1 MNTKYVPPAVLVITL
16 MVMSC
21 ASPRTTTEDSAE
33 FEEAITEVTTYPNEL
48 EVVPRAAWES
58 VDPPFVIDKHEI
70 RQITI
75 HHGGETYREGRD
87 TGEYLRSLQSWSRSD
102 REWMDIP
109 YHFVIDL
116 EGGVYEARPIEY
128 PGDTNTS
135 YDPTGHAL
143 VVVVGNYEERELDE
157 EQYSSLVSLTAF
169 LAEKYDVDA
178 DLIKAHKDFAE
189 TACPGENIYRLFQ
202 DGSFVKDVQRVRVLH

>member
-1 MNTKYVPPAVLVITL
+1 MNTRNPVRLIIVAMALSIVSCSSSEELVVREI
-16 MVMSC
+16 VS
-21 ASPRTTTEDSAE
+21 
-33 FEEAITEVTTYPNEL
+33 TEVTITYPDDLAIVTRDE
-48 EVVPRAAWES
+48 WGS
-58 VDPPFVIDKHEI
+58 VEPPFVVDEHEI

-102 REWMDIP
+102 RNWMDIP
-109 YHFVIDL
+109 YHYVIDL
-116 EGGVYEARPIEY
+116 EGGIYEARPIEC

-143 VVVVGNYEERELDE
+143 IVVVGNYENRELTDV
-157 EQYSSLVSLTAF
+157 QYNSLLGLTTF
-169 LAEKYDVDA
+169 LAAQYDVSPQ
-178 DLIKAHKDFAE
+178 LVKAHKDFAE

-202 DGSFVKDVQRVRVLH
+202 DGSFVADVRQALSVR